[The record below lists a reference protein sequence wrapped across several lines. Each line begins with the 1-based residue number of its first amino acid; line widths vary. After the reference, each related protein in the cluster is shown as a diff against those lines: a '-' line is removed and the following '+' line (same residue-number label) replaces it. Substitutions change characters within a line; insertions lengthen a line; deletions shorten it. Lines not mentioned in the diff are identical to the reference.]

1 MVVITSNAV
10 RTVNEARA
18 PLHYVPLEAQA
29 VEVGLEL
36 VSSFPAGTT
45 NTQRKNVLSGFMM
58 SLFWQLIVSLPV
70 QVYILYLVDV

>member
-18 PLHYVPLEAQA
+18 QLHFAPLEAQP

-36 VSSFPAGTT
+36 VSIFPAGTI
-45 NTQRKNVLSGFMM
+45 NTQRKHVLSVFVM